1 MFLDKFVT
9 NLIQFHY
16 IKAGEISEILS
27 SLDAQQVEEQLKVAE
42 RRFGDVE
49 RRLHRKLHL
58 LQTTHQGAES
68 AMVDIAL
75 IRQWVA
81 EKTAVVRE
89 KEPLGFRS
97 KSAETKLQQTKVRTN
112 KN

>member
-1 MFLDKFVT
+1 M
-9 NLIQFHY
+9 
-16 IKAGEISEILS
+16 EILS
-27 SLDAQQVEEQLKVAE
+27 NLDSQQVEEQLKVAE

-49 RRLHRKLHL
+49 RRLQRKLHL

-68 AMVDIAL
+68 AAADIAL

-81 EKTAVVRE
+81 EKTAFVRE

-97 KSAETKLQQTKVRTN
+97 KNAETKLQQIKVSSRPIVSFTEV
-112 KN
+112 